1 MRENRVSQSEEYDV
15 VVIGAGP
22 AGETAA
28 ITASLL
34 GKHVALIEKSTV
46 VGGAAVNTG
55 TIPSKTLRET
65 ALALSGLRSR
75 DLYGVDLS
83 LRRGATIDDF
93 LFHERSVKTTQ
104 RKQNRKMFDRY
115 NVKLIQGTA
124 SFVDPHTL
132 KVVNEPA
139 HHEELIRGESIV
151 IAIGSVPVRP
161 PGIPFVHNRVHDS
174 DLLLEIEQLPKS
186 MAIVGAGVIGSEY
199 ACMFS
204 ALGVKI
210 TLVDGRNTLL
220 SFLDKDLSAAL
231 MKEMQNLGIEFIWN
245 ENVVACPDPG
255 GENVKLTLSSGRI
268 LETDHVLICAG
279 RESRTESLNPQA
291 AGLTTI
297 QKGRVAVNDHYQT
310 CVPHIY
316 AVGDVIGF
324 PALASTSAEQ
334 GRVAACHICESAY
347 ATTVARVLPTGI
359 YTIPE
364 LSAAGKTEQQCQ
376 EEGIQYVVGQANYSY
391 TPRGKIIGDDSGFLK
406 LIFEK
411 ESMKLLG
418 VHVIGE
424 LATEVLHIGLLVL
437 MTDTGSDLLMQTCFN
452 YPTLGEL
459 YKYATYD
466 AILKRPG
473 SGLTTDHPKI
483 ENDMAE
489 S

>member
-1 MRENRVSQSEEYDV
+1 MSQAEEYDV

-28 ITASLL
+28 LTASLL
-34 GKHVALIEKSTV
+34 GKRVVLIEKSTV

-83 LRRGATIDDF
+83 LRRGATIEDF
-93 LFHERSVKTTQ
+93 LFHERSVKTNQ

-115 NVKLIQGTA
+115 GVKLVQGTA
-124 SFVDPHTL
+124 SFADPHTI
-132 KVVNEPA
+132 KVFNEQTKD
-139 HHEELIRGESIV
+139 EQFFRGEAIV

-199 ACMFS
+199 ACMFA

-210 TLVDGRNTLL
+210 TLVDGRNELL

-231 MKEMQNLGIEFIWN
+231 LSEMQHLGIEFIWN
-245 ENVVACPDPG
+245 ENVVDCPDPG
-255 GENVKLTLSSGRI
+255 AENVKLTLTSGRI
-268 LETDHVLICAG
+268 IETDHALICAG
-279 RESRTESLNPQA
+279 RESRTDSLNPQA
-291 AGLTTI
+291 AGLETI
-297 QKGRVAVNDHYQT
+297 DKGRLAVNDHYQT
-310 CVPHIY
+310 NVPHIY

-334 GRVAACHICESAY
+334 GRVAACHICESSY

-364 LSAAGKTEQQCQ
+364 VSAAGKTEQQCQ
-376 EEGIQYVVGQANYSY
+376 KEGIDYIVGQAKYFH
-391 TPRGKIIGDDSGFLK
+391 TPRGKIIGDDNGFLK

-424 LATEVLHIGLLVL
+424 LATEVLHIGVLVL
-437 MTDTGSDLLMQTCFN
+437 MTDGGSDLLIQTCFN

-459 YKYATYD
+459 YKFATYD

-473 SGLTTDHPKI
+473 SGFSFNHPQI
-483 ENDMAE
+483 EKNMAE
-489 S
+489 